1 MRAALWLV
9 GLFGAAVAVALFV
22 GNHQG
27 TVTVFWPPWRVDLS
41 LNLVVV
47 GLLGGF
53 VLLHAALRATSALL
67 ALPRQARRWRQQQ
80 KERAMHEALLQALS
94 YLLAGRFLRARKAA
108 LSALTQAQSLAD
120 SGVQIP
126 HNQQLRAF
134 AHLVAADCSHA
145 LQDSHDRETHWQQ
158 ALAELP
164 AGSSPQAQGLRE
176 GLVIRAARW
185 SLDERDSQGALQ
197 HLHTLPHG
205 AARRTAALRI
215 KLKAS
220 RLVGHTQTAM
230 ETARLLGKHRAF
242 SAAAAQT
249 LVRGLALE
257 LISQANDASA
267 LQQVW
272 QSLDATE
279 RAMPELALHAVVNAL
294 DFQHVQRAPDVGRW
308 PFLACVRHEVKAQ
321 LTAARKDAC
330 KFFRGVADFAAV
342 QADADEF
349 VLQRQRL
356 LQRLKGIFFAQ
367 MAQKTQNQAR

>member
-22 GNHQG
+22 GNHQC
-27 TVTVFWPPWRVDLS
+27 TFTVFWPPWRVDLS

-145 LQDSHDRETHWQQ
+145 LQDSHERETHWQQ

-215 KLKAS
+215 KLKA
-220 RLVGHTQTAM
+220 RALGHTQ
-230 ETARLLGKHRAF
+230 
-242 SAAAAQT
+242 
-249 LVRGLALE
+249 
-257 LISQANDASA
+257 
-267 LQQVW
+267 
-272 QSLDATE
+272 
-279 RAMPELALHAVVNAL
+279 P
-294 DFQHVQRAPDVGRW
+294 P
-308 PFLACVRHEVKAQ
+308 
-321 LTAARKDAC
+321 
-330 KFFRGVADFAAV
+330 
-342 QADADEF
+342 
-349 VLQRQRL
+349 
-356 LQRLKGIFFAQ
+356 
-367 MAQKTQNQAR
+367 